1 MSNKEISSFKGVV
14 KSDSTV
20 EQMVYFVR
28 ELQRMSRV
36 SIKKRLFEGSTCLK
50 GGSMVKSIVESD
62 LTIEQTKGVLYL
74 RALEK
79 KSSLI
84 KRKLFEGSI

>member
-1 MSNKEISSFKGVV
+1 
-14 KSDSTV
+14 
-20 EQMVYFVR
+20 
-28 ELQRMSRV
+28 
-36 SIKKRLFEGSTCLK
+36 
-50 GGSMVKSIVESD
+50 MVKSIVESD